1 MGNNQRKIGKMIPL
15 FYSSLKQ
22 KLNLT
27 MSMNPKY
34 KGSSHNPSYVIGN
47 FDGFFKNSSKTKM
60 KFFRRK
66 LKNLQLYSK
75 ELKNYQLNNNSL
87 ELINV
92 TKEQLN
98 TQSFINKNTLS
109 NNISQIN
116 SNMTNKYVDNKIINK
131 IKFPLNLL
139 VNNNINNNIKNI
151 NYIRLIS
158 KFYPDLAVNKNN
170 IYNFNIKNTRL
181 IKNIYTLLHSAF
193 ISMHCLISQPR
204 ISYTNDKIFIQLF
217 FYPDVKLSKHMKAK
231 WNQNLINNLLNKL
244 DYKNKKE
251 ITRLFKSTYF
261 NNKQKLIKLFN
272 NLKFNDQKEAVQNFT
287 MPSKQIKKIID
298 IIIKK
303 NESFKMSDIQAQKR
317 IVRLF
322 NNTFI
327 NYNKPIHY
335 SEDNQNINKLQN
347 NSMFLNIYNHRLK
360 VLSQLLSKIFNK
372 SVQLELIRLH
382 YPFYDPNIIV
392 NLLTYFSEN
401 LKIRRLL
408 GKIYKSALITKP
420 TANVQRKRFS
430 IIPGY
435 LTGLTI
441 KFAGRFPTQ
450 KIVPRKTVK
459 TEKIGSLA
467 RKKAVLVETAR
478 FSNKNRRGSF
488 SISVSTGLYLNNFL
502 K

>member
-1 MGNNQRKIGKMIPL
+1 MENNQRKLGKIIPL

-22 KLNLT
+22 KLYLT
-27 MSMNPKY
+27 MSMNQKY
-34 KGSSHNPSYVIGN
+34 KGTEHNPSYVIGN
-47 FDGFFKNSSKTKM
+47 FEGFFKNNSKTKM
-60 KFFRRK
+60 KFFRSQ
-66 LKNLQLYSK
+66 LKSLQFYSNQIKNSKKINKSLDLVNL
-75 ELKNYQLNNNSL
+75 
-87 ELINV
+87 

-98 TQSFINKNTLS
+98 TQSKIEINS
-109 NNISQIN
+109 RINNISKIN
-116 SNMTNKYVDNKIINK
+116 DNKIYNYLDNNIINN

-139 VNNNINNNIKNI
+139 VNNNSNNNIKNI

-158 KFYPDLAVNKNN
+158 KFYPDLAVSKNKMYKFNLNN
-170 IYNFNIKNTRL
+170 TKL
-181 IKNIYTLLHSAF
+181 IRNIYTLLHSAF
-193 ISMHCLISQPR
+193 ISMKCLISQPR

-231 WNQNLINNLLNKL
+231 GSQNLINNLLNKL
-244 DYKNKKE
+244 DYISKKE
-251 ITRLFKSTYF
+251 MTNLFNSTNF
-261 NNKQKLIKLFN
+261 NSKQKITKLFN
-272 NLKFNDQKEAVQNFT
+272 LLNFNDQKEVIKNLT
-287 MPSKQIKKIID
+287 IPSNQIKKLID
-298 IIIKK
+298 IIIKR
-303 NESFKMSDIQAQKR
+303 NESLKMSDTQAQKR
-317 IVRLF
+317 IKRLF
-322 NNTFI
+322 NNAFV

-335 SEDNQNINKLQN
+335 SEDKININKLKN
-347 NSMFLNIYNHRLK
+347 NSIFLNIYNQKLNI
-360 VLSQLLSKIFNK
+360 LTQLLSKIFNK
-372 SVQLELIRLH
+372 PVQLELIRLH
-382 YPFYDPNIIV
+382 YPFYEPNIIV
-392 NLLTYFSEN
+392 NLLSYLSEN
-401 LKIRRLL
+401 IKIRRLL

-420 TANVQRKRFS
+420 TANIQRKRFS

>member
-1 MGNNQRKIGKMIPL
+1 MENNKRHLGKIIPL
-15 FYSSLKQ
+15 FYSNLKN
-22 KLNLT
+22 NLYLSEST
-27 MSMNPKY
+27 NPKY
-34 KGSSHNPSYVIGN
+34 KGAALNPSYVIGN
-47 FDGFFKNSSKTKM
+47 FNGLFKNNSKTKM
-60 KFFRRK
+60 NFFRRK
-66 LKNLQLYSK
+66 LKSLQFYSK
-75 ELKNYQLNNNSL
+75 EVNNLKPITNSL
-87 ELINV
+87 NLVNV

-98 TQSFINKNTLS
+98 AQSKININSRLNSVIKINESLNTKYID
-109 NNISQIN
+109 NNIIN
-116 SNMTNKYVDNKIINK
+116 N

-139 VNNNINNNIKNI
+139 VNNNSNNNIKNI

-158 KFYPDLAVNKNN
+158 KYYPDLAVSKNN
-170 IYNFNIKNTRL
+170 IYNFNINNTRL

-193 ISMHCLISQPR
+193 ISMRCLISQPR
-204 ISYTNDKIFIQLF
+204 ISYINDKIFIQLF

-231 WNQNLINNLLNKL
+231 WSQNIINNLINKL
-244 DYKNKKE
+244 DNKTKKE
-251 ITRLFKSTYF
+251 ITKLFKSTYF
-261 NNKQKLIKLFN
+261 NSKQKIIKLFN
-272 NLKFNDQKEAVQNFT
+272 KLNFNDQKEVIKNFT
-287 MPSKQIKKIID
+287 MPSKQIKKIIE
-298 IIIKK
+298 IIIKR
-303 NESFKMSDIQAQKR
+303 NESLKMSDLKAQKR
-317 IVRLF
+317 IKRLF
-322 NNTFI
+322 NNAFI

-335 SEDNQNINKLQN
+335 TEANCNINKLHN
-347 NSMFLNIYNHRLK
+347 NSMFLNIYTQKIKNLA
-360 VLSQLLSKIFNK
+360 QLLSKIFNK
-372 SVQLELIRLH
+372 PVQLELIRLH

-392 NLLTYFSEN
+392 NLLSYLSEN

-420 TANVQRKRFS
+420 TANIQRKRFS
-430 IIPGY
+430 VIPGY

-488 SISVSTGLYLNNFL
+488 SISVSTGLHLNNFL

>member
-1 MGNNQRKIGKMIPL
+1 MENNHKNIGKIIPL

-22 KLNLT
+22 KLYLS
-27 MSMNPKY
+27 MSTNPKY
-34 KGSSHNPSYVIGN
+34 KGSEHNPSHVIGN
-47 FDGFFKNSSKTKM
+47 FDGFFKNNSKTKM

-66 LKNLQLYSK
+66 LKSLQFYSK
-75 ELKNYQLNNNSL
+75 QVQNYQTKNNSL
-87 ELINV
+87 ELLNI
-92 TKEQLN
+92 TTAQIN
-98 TQSFINKNTLS
+98 TQS
-109 NNISQIN
+109 QIN
-116 SNMTNKYVDNKIINK
+116 ITSGENNVTQINDNMINKYVDNNIINK

-139 VNNNINNNIKNI
+139 VNNNSNNNIKNI

-158 KFYPDLAVNKNN
+158 KYYPDLAVSKNN
-170 IYNFNIKNTRL
+170 FYKFNLNNTRL
-181 IKNIYTLLHSAF
+181 IRNIYTLLHSAF
-193 ISMHCLISQPR
+193 ISMRCLISQPR
-204 ISYTNDKIFIQLF
+204 ISYTNDKIIISLF

-231 WNQNLINNLLNKL
+231 WSQNIINKLLNKL
-244 DYKNKKE
+244 DYKTKKE
-251 ITRLFKSTYF
+251 ITSLFKSVYF
-261 NNKQKLIKLFN
+261 NSKQKIIKLFN
-272 NLKFNDQKEAVQNFT
+272 KLNFNDQKEVIKNFT
-287 MPSKQIKKIID
+287 IPSKQIKKIID
-298 IIIKK
+298 VIIKR
-303 NESFKMSDIQAQKR
+303 NESLKMSDIQAQKSLK
-317 IVRLF
+317 RLF

-335 SEDNQNINKLQN
+335 SEDNCNINKLQN
-347 NSMFLNIYNHRLK
+347 NSMFLNIYNHKLK
-360 VLSQLLSKIFNK
+360 FLSQLLSKIFNK

-392 NLLTYFSEN
+392 NLLSYFSEN
-401 LKIRRLL
+401 IKIRRLL

-420 TANVQRKRFS
+420 TANIQRKRFS
-430 IIPGY
+430 VIPGY

-488 SISVSTGLYLNNFL
+488 SISVSTGLYLNKFF
-502 K
+502 

>member
-1 MGNNQRKIGKMIPL
+1 MENNQRKTGKIIPL

-22 KLNLT
+22 KLYLS
-27 MSMNPKY
+27 MSMNQKY
-34 KGSSHNPSYVIGN
+34 KGTEHNPSYVIGN
-47 FDGFFKNSSKTKM
+47 FNGFFKNSSKTKM

-66 LKNLQLYSK
+66 LKSLQFYSVQI
-75 ELKNYQLNNNSL
+75 KNYKKRNNSL
-87 ELINV
+87 DLVNV

-98 TQSFINKNTLS
+98 AQPKININSGLNS
-109 NNISQIN
+109 ISQIN
-116 SNMTNKYVDNKIINK
+116 DNMANKYIDNNIINN

-139 VNNNINNNIKNI
+139 VNNNSNNNIKNI

-158 KFYPDLAVNKNN
+158 KYYPDLAANKNN
-170 IYNFNIKNTRL
+170 IYKFNLNNTRL

-204 ISYTNDKIFIQLF
+204 ISYINDKIFIQLF

-231 WNQNLINNLLNKL
+231 WSQNIIYKLINKL
-244 DYKNKKE
+244 DSRTKKE
-251 ITRLFKSTYF
+251 INKLFKSTYF
-261 NNKQKLIKLFN
+261 NSKQKIIKLFN
-272 NLKFNDQKEAVQNFT
+272 KLNFNDQKEVIKNFT

-298 IIIKK
+298 IIIKR
-303 NESFKMSDIQAQKR
+303 NESLKMSDTKAQKR
-317 IVRLF
+317 IKRLF
-322 NNTFI
+322 NSAFI
-327 NYNKPIHY
+327 NYSKPIHY
-335 SEDNQNINKLQN
+335 SEDNNNINKLQN
-347 NSMFLNIYNHRLK
+347 NSMFLNIYNQRLNI
-360 VLSQLLSKIFNK
+360 LSQLLSKIFNK
-372 SVQLELIRLH
+372 PVQLELIRLH
-382 YPFYDPNIIV
+382 YPFYDPNIIA
-392 NLLTYFSEN
+392 NLLSYFSEN

-408 GKIYKSALITKP
+408 SKIYKSALITKP
-420 TANVQRKRFS
+420 TANIQRKRFS
-430 IIPGY
+430 VIPGY

-488 SISVSTGLYLNNFL
+488 TISVSTGLYLSNFL

>member
-1 MGNNQRKIGKMIPL
+1 MIPL

-22 KLNLT
+22 KLYLS

-34 KGSSHNPSYVIGN
+34 KGTEHNPSYVIGN
-47 FDGFFKNSSKTKM
+47 FNGFFKNNSKTKM

-66 LKNLQLYSK
+66 LKSLQLYSK
-75 ELKNYQLNNNSL
+75 QIKNYQLINNSL
-87 ELINV
+87 DLVNE

-98 TQSFINKNTLS
+98 TQSKININSRL
-109 NNISQIN
+109 NNINQIN
-116 SNMTNKYVDNKIINK
+116 NNMRNKYIDNNIINN

-139 VNNNINNNIKNI
+139 INNNSNNNIKNI

-158 KFYPDLAVNKNN
+158 KYYPDLAANKNN
-170 IYNFNIKNTRL
+170 IYKFNLNNTRL

-193 ISMHCLISQPR
+193 ISMHCLISQPK
-204 ISYTNDKIFIQLF
+204 ISYINDKIFIQLF
-217 FYPDVKLSKHMKAK
+217 FYPDVKLSKDMKAK
-231 WNQNLINNLLNKL
+231 WSQNIINKLTNKL
-244 DYKNKKE
+244 DYKTKKE
-251 ITRLFKSTYF
+251 ITKLFKTTYF
-261 NNKQKLIKLFN
+261 NSKQKLIKLFN
-272 NLKFNDQKEAVQNFT
+272 LLNFNDQKEVIKNFT

-298 IIIKK
+298 IIISR
-303 NESFKMSDIQAQKR
+303 NESLKISDIEAQKR
-317 IVRLF
+317 IKSLF
-322 NNTFI
+322 NNAFI

-335 SEDNQNINKLQN
+335 SEDNNVNKLQN
-347 NSMFLNIYNHRLK
+347 NSMFLNIYNNKLK
-360 VLSQLLSKIFNK
+360 ILSQLLSKIFNK
-372 SVQLELIRLH
+372 PVQLELIRLH
-382 YPFYDPNIIV
+382 YPFYDPNIIA
-392 NLLTYFSEN
+392 NLLSYFSEN

-408 GKIYKSALITKP
+408 SKIYKSALITKP
-420 TANVQRKRFS
+420 SANIQRKRFS
-430 IIPGY
+430 VIPGY

-488 SISVSTGLYLNNFL
+488 SISVSTGLYLSNFL

>member
-1 MGNNQRKIGKMIPL
+1 LENNHRKIGKIIPL

-22 KLNLT
+22 KLYLS
-27 MSMNPKY
+27 MSMNQKY
-34 KGSSHNPSYVIGN
+34 KGTEHNPSYVIGN
-47 FDGFFKNSSKTKM
+47 FNGFFKNSSKTKM
-60 KFFRRK
+60 TFFRRK
-66 LKNLQLYSK
+66 LKSLQFYSK
-75 ELKNYQLNNNSL
+75 QIKNYQKKNNSL
-87 ELINV
+87 ELVNV

-98 TQSFINKNTLS
+98 TQSKININSRLNNVNQINDNMINKYID
-109 NNISQIN
+109 NNIIN
-116 SNMTNKYVDNKIINK
+116 N

-139 VNNNINNNIKNI
+139 VNNNTNNNLKNI

-158 KFYPDLAVNKNN
+158 KYYPDLAVSKNN
-170 IYNFNIKNTRL
+170 IYKFNINNTRL

-193 ISMHCLISQPR
+193 ISMQCLISQPR
-204 ISYTNDKIFIQLF
+204 ISYINDKIFIQLF
-217 FYPDVKLSKHMKAK
+217 FYPDVKLSKHMKEK
-231 WNQNLINNLLNKL
+231 WSQNIINNFLNKL
-244 DYKNKKE
+244 NYKTKKE

-261 NNKQKLIKLFN
+261 NSKQKIIKLFN
-272 NLKFNDQKEAVQNFT
+272 LLNFNDQKEVITNFT

-298 IIIKK
+298 IIIKR
-303 NESFKMSDIQAQKR
+303 NESLKMSDIKAQKR
-317 IVRLF
+317 IKRLF
-322 NNTFI
+322 NNAFI
-327 NYNKPIHY
+327 NSNKSIQY
-335 SEDNQNINKLQN
+335 SEDNCNINKLQN
-347 NSMFLNIYNHRLK
+347 NSMFLNIYNHKLK
-360 VLSQLLSKIFNK
+360 ILAQLLSKIFNRP
-372 SVQLELIRLH
+372 VQLELIRLH

-392 NLLTYFSEN
+392 NLLSYLSEN

-420 TANVQRKRFS
+420 TANIQRKRFS
-430 IIPGY
+430 VIPGY

-441 KFAGRFPTQ
+441 EFAGRFPTQ

-488 SISVSTGLYLNNFL
+488 SISVSTGLHLNNFL